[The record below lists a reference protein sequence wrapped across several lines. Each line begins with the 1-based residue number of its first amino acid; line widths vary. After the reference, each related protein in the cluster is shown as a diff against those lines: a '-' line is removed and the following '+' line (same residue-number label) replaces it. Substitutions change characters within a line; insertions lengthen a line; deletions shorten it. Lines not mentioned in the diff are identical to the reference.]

1 MPVESFQTLIVYA
14 TDCSVAELNSTIG
27 MIVTLLKHRKIT
39 NGDIE
44 LAMTKQ
50 VESIIASLA
59 TILGLL
65 VTLDKCSATL
75 RMSTHHCHSRGRWLH
90 STIFSRPLCV
100 QTRSVANRDHVIL
113 VLVHLRHTLSQLK

>member
-1 MPVESFQTLIVYA
+1 MPVESFQTLIDYA

-50 VESIIASLA
+50 VESINS
-59 TILGLL
+59 
-65 VTLDKCSATL
+65 
-75 RMSTHHCHSRGRWLH
+75 
-90 STIFSRPLCV
+90 FSCDNPRTFGHVGQMFCDFANVNAPLPQPREVAAQHNFLRPLCV